1 MSKEGSAVLLVETD
15 ALIRATVSDYLR
27 ECGYQVIEAT
37 DAAEAVEVLHAR
49 PIQILVADLELK
61 DASGFQLSARAKDIR
76 PGIEVILTRS
86 AERTTA
92 VAVDLCEDGPLDRPY
107 SPQQLMER
115 IKRLG
120 RS

>member
-1 MSKEGSAVLLVETD
+1 M
-15 ALIRATVSDYLR
+15 
-27 ECGYQVIEAT
+27 EAI
-37 DAAEAVEVLHAR
+37 DAAEAVQVLNAR

-61 DASGFQLSARAKDIR
+61 DASGFQLSAQAKVIR

-92 VAVDLCEDGPLDRPY
+92 AVEELCADGPLDRPY

-115 IKRLG
+115 ITRLR